1 MPKVAS
7 DVKVSMERMRRFLET
22 ENPKERIPARLY
34 EDLHDVLK
42 YLDNYFD
49 FSGNQRARDF
59 TEFILTSRLNE
70 SLTVGE
76 ANVVLERIDEF
87 LRSTEVPRVYATG
100 GLVGKIEALERQLT
114 YLSSNPAL
122 AKKIARLEKEVRKL
136 RVTSVTSSEGAEKKQ
151 EDMLK
156 RYKDAEKKVFV
167 VMPFAQIF
175 DDVWKGGI
183 ERACNTEDF
192 GYLRVDKISLSS
204 WITEDIKEYVKMADF
219 VIADITQNNPNVMFE
234 LGWALALEKKPIV
247 IRQQDDPN
255 KVPFDVKDIRY
266 IPYVNSW
273 SGIESLFKDICKFL
287 KTTSETVDEE
297 PTEKKTRKKRSTK
310 K

>member
-1 MPKVAS
+1 MIPVPSKIR
-7 DVKVSMERMRRFLET
+7 DSMERMRRFFWKT
-22 ENPKERIPARLY
+22 NPDEQVTIRLRD
-34 EDLHDVLK
+34 DLIGTLR
-42 YLDNYFD
+42 YFQD
-49 FSGNQRARDF
+49 YFVSTGNVEGSDF
-59 TEFILTSRLNE
+59 TDFILTSISRR

-76 ANVVLERIDEF
+76 ATHI
-87 LRSTEVPRVYATG
+87 LRNLDLILSDGEVPREYTEG
-100 GLVGKIEALERQLT
+100 GLVGKIEALERQLA
-114 YLSSNPAL
+114 YLRTNPAL
-122 AKKIARLEKEVRKL
+122 AKKIARLEKEVEKL
-136 RVTSVTSSEGAEKKQ
+136 RVASITSPEGSEKKQ

-156 RYKDAEKKVFV
+156 RFKGAEKKVFV

-183 ERACNTEDF
+183 ERACNSEDF
-192 GYLRVDKISLSS
+192 GCLRVDKISLSS

-247 IRQQDDPN
+247 IRQQGDPD

-273 SGIESLFKDICKFL
+273 SGIESLFKGICKFL
-287 KTTSETVDEE
+287 KTTSETVNEE